1 MTDLYKFQTDCEEC
15 GTGLEFSES
24 EPEGN
29 DIIETWVCEKCDN
42 YYRATYALTEVKKV
56 DKK

>member
-29 DIIETWVCEKCDN
+29 DIIETWVCEKC
-42 YYRATYALTEVKKV
+42 R
-56 DKK
+56 